1 MSGSGDAPNQRR
13 NNSYNGHHM
22 NQIDS
27 KIASNEAAIER
38 RRQELEQI
46 NQAKM
51 RASQSNAFPGGGGG
65 MEAAGM
71 S

>member
-1 MSGSGDAPNQRR
+1 
-13 NNSYNGHHM
+13 M

-27 KIASNEAAIER
+27 KIASNEAAVER
-38 RRQELEQI
+38 RKQELEQI

-51 RASQSNAFPGGGGG
+51 RASQSNAFPGGVG
-65 MEAAGM
+65 MEATGM